1 MPRTVSVKLAAD
13 VASYEAD
20 LKGAGK
26 ATDDLKDTIAETG
39 VASEAAG
46 AAADGLGHDF
56 RGTAGD
62 ARRLKN
68 EIQEAGNAIRAL
80 AVEYAAASTVIDR
93 DKIAKDISA
102 RQSALRDLMKI
113 EKLLPQPA
121 QVEAAGKK
129 IGEEMGSS
137 IGEAL
142 SSAPVWAPFAAAAA
156 PLLGATL
163 SAAVIG
169 GAGVGGVIG
178 GVLLAAR
185 DPRVA
190 AAGTALGQTL
200 LGQLE
205 KDAAPFVEPVLLG
218 IGKIEGAFRAM
229 DGEIKNIFSV
239 SSGFLAPL
247 EDGVIGAVTGI
258 MRGIDALVTKGKPV
272 IDQLGHSF
280 TQLGNATGDALEVI
294 AGDSGDAAKALKDL
308 TDATSITIEG
318 VGYLVRGL
326 TELYQPLMALPHLWI
341 DAGEKVLGWDDAAK
355 SASVTATAVGTA
367 QKALTPLVLSAGE
380 AAGKAGL
387 NMTDYADTMNEAA
400 QKSRSLYSAQTDVA
414 QAMADA
420 KKAIAEN
427 GHTLD
432 INTQKGRD
440 NRKML
445 VELATKLQAAFEG
458 YRNVGIGSSEAAAR
472 ANGARDQFIKV
483 ATQLGLTRTAAG
495 KLADQMGLIKSKRI
509 DFLANTHDAAAR
521 IEALK
526 GQIGG
531 VHGKTVSVNVIVNE
545 SRLNKVQNQLDRF
558 RAAGGPVKKGK
569 AYVVGDGGRP
579 EVFVPDRDGT
589 IIPSVD
595 KYNSAYGGGSGS
607 QWQAAAPSTTV
618 INSTVIDMN
627 VNVPLGAHAND
638 VAREVGHTLERFFAT
653 GGELRVNGK
662 RILGGT

>member
-1 MPRTVSVKLAAD
+1 MPRTVSVRLAAD
-13 VASYEAD
+13 VASYVAD

-39 VASEAAG
+39 VASEVSGKAV
-46 AAADGLGHDF
+46 DGLGHDF
-56 RGTAGD
+56 RDTAGD
-62 ARRLKN
+62 ARKLKN
-68 EIQEAGNAIRAL
+68 EIQEAENALRAL
-80 AVEYAAASTVIDR
+80 ALQYAAASAVVDR
-93 DKIAKDISA
+93 NRIADDMAKQVRSLRELKDI
-102 RQSALRDLMKI
+102 D
-113 EKLLPQPA
+113 KLLPQPA
-121 QVEAAGKK
+121 QVEAEGKK

-156 PLLGATL
+156 PLLGATI

-326 TELYQPLMALPHLWI
+326 TELYGPVTLLPHLLI
-341 DAGEKVLGWDDAAK
+341 DGTESLLGWDDAAK

-367 QKALTPLVLSAGE
+367 QRLLAPSIAASGSAAADAVLPVRDLDKEWRDATDAARGLYGATTDLAGATATATAALKENGRTHDLNTKKGRENRKALE
-380 AAGKAGL
+380 
-387 NMTDYADTMNEAA
+387 
-400 QKSRSLYSAQTDVA
+400 DVA
-414 QAMADA
+414 NVMIHVHDA
-420 KKAIAEN
+420 TVAVNGVGAKSAAISAKNE
-427 GHTLD
+427 
-432 INTQKGRD
+432 
-440 NRKML
+440 
-445 VELATKLQAAFEG
+445 AAFEG
-458 YRNVGIGSSEAAAR
+458 MAVKAGYSAGQARQLARDLGLIPTRRETQIRADTAEAEAR
-472 ANGARDQFIKV
+472 AKRVK
-483 ATQLGLTRTAAG
+483 QLLDGIHNRT
-495 KLADQMGLIKSKRI
+495 I
-509 DFLANTHDAAAR
+509 
-521 IEALK
+521 
-526 GQIGG
+526 
-531 VHGKTVSVNVIVNE
+531 SVNVLVNE

-558 RAAGGPVKKGK
+558 RAVGGPVEKGK

-589 IIPSVD
+589 IIPSID

-618 INSTVIDMN
+618 VGGPTT
-627 VNVPLGAHAND
+627 VNVTVNAPVGSHPFEIGRQVVHAMQPYLD
-638 VAREVGHTLERFFAT
+638 A
-653 GGELRVNGK
+653 GGELRVRGQK
-662 RILGGT
+662 IF